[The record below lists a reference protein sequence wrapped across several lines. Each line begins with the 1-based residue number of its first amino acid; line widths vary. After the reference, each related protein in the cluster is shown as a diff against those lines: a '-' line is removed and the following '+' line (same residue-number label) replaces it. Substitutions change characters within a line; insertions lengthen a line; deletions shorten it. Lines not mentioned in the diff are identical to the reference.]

1 MGLTITKDYEN
12 LPLIFHELKIHDLP
26 VNEQSLIHQIEQVL
40 PQTQCGLCGHRE
52 GCLPY
57 AHAIVTEGEATNL
70 CVPGGNAVS
79 QSIANL
85 MGKTY
90 LPAQP
95 SAWDI
100 DESTQRPMEVRAVIR
115 EDECIGCT
123 KCIVACPVDAIIGT
137 AKHMHS
143 ILLELCTGCE
153 LCLPPC
159 PVDCI
164 ELVPHPR
171 VIDDESRVRE
181 QRFLRHRYH
190 EHLRRVEQQAT
201 TQSPTISIVQSKVQ
215 NVLQNT
221 TSNPYVDKDIAK
233 DAIAAAKLRTQ
244 LKKLNKQMLV
254 ADAQQKDRI
263 LKEIEKINHEL
274 QRLNNA

>member
-1 MGLTITKDYEN
+1 MGLTIIKDYEH
-12 LPLIFHELKIHDLP
+12 LPLIFHELQICDLSI
-26 VNEQSLIHQIEQVL
+26 NEQSLIQQIEQIL
-40 PQTQCGLCGHRE
+40 PQTQCGLCGYRE

-57 AHAIVTEGEATNL
+57 AHAIVTQAEATNL

-79 QSIANL
+79 QGIADL
-85 MGKTY
+85 MGKNY
-90 LPAQP
+90 LPAK
-95 SAWDI
+95 SSVWAI

-164 ELVPHPR
+164 ELMPYPR
-171 VIDDESRVRE
+171 VIDEADRAKE
-181 QRFLRHRYH
+181 QKFLRYRYH
-190 EHLRRVEQQAT
+190 EHLKRAEKQVLAQA
-201 TQSPTISIVQSKVQ
+201 PTISIMQSKVQ
-215 NVLQNT
+215 NALQDT
-221 TSNPYVDKDIAK
+221 VSQHIDKEVAK
-233 DAIAAAKLRTQ
+233 DTIAAAKLRTQ
-244 LKKLNKQMLV
+244 LKKLNKQLLV
-254 ADAQQKDRI
+254 ANEVQKDKI
-263 LKEIEKINHEL
+263 LRDIHNINRQL
-274 QRLNNA
+274 DRMNVS